1 MGSDDEINVNIQS
14 LNVQQRQDFDFV
26 YSCAKDTVKQKN
38 SVKPNLVKPFNLFLS
53 GSGGV
58 GKSHLT
64 KKVLSS
70 MILINSKDSNYSLHI
85 FAENSQF
92 RHTTVVC

>member
-1 MGSDDEINVNIQS
+1 MGSDDEINVKIQS
-14 LNVQQRQDFDFV
+14 LNVQQRQIFDFV
-26 YSCAKDTVKQKN
+26 YSCAKETVKQKN

-58 GKSHLT
+58 GKFHLI

-70 MILINSKDSNYSLHI
+70 MILINSVKIVITLCI
-85 FAENSQF
+85 FLQKMPSFDTQ
-92 RHTTVVC
+92 R

>member
-14 LNVQQRQDFDFV
+14 LNVQQRQVFDFV

-53 GSGGV
+53 GFGGV

-70 MILINSKDSNYSLHI
+70 MILINSEDSNYSLHI